1 MKPHNKPPFDGDAA
15 RRAVITVGAG
25 RGFVIQVVERNP
37 FQEGIRLMGKFLR
50 PRRWIKRRIVVTAS
64 HCLPHLPPAHPG
76 AFRHERTYQALLGP
90 LHERIPSITTECLFA
105 DPVADIA
112 VLSEPDDQVF
122 DPMTDG
128 DFVEFVDGAEVLSVA
143 SIATDMWGWL
153 LSLENQWISCT
164 LQLGP
169 FGGHGIRIKDAVAGI
184 IGGMSGSPI
193 MGDDG
198 RAIGVVCTSGG
209 RSGQGPYT
217 EGGPNPSLMHSLPGW
232 LLKQVRASK

>member
-1 MKPHNKPPFDGDAA
+1 MKSYKKPPFDGESA
-15 RRAVITVGAG
+15 RQAVITVGDG
-25 RGFVIQVVERNP
+25 RGFIVQLTKRNP
-37 FQEGIRLMGKFLR
+37 FQERIRLMGKVRR
-50 PRRWIKRRIVVTAS
+50 PPRWIKSRIVVTAS
-64 HCLPHLPPAHPG
+64 HCLPHLPPAHPA

-90 LHERIPSITTECLFA
+90 LNEPTPSITTECVFV
-105 DPVADIA
+105 DPVSDIA
-112 VLSEPDDQVF
+112 VLSEPDGQVF
-122 DPMTDG
+122 DMAEDAFE
-128 DFVEFVDGAEVLSVA
+128 DLVNGAEALSVG
-143 SIATDMWGWL
+143 SIDDDMRGWL
-153 LSLENQWISCT
+153 LSLENQWVSCT

-169 FGGHGIRIKDAVAGI
+169 FGGHGIRIKDAAAGI